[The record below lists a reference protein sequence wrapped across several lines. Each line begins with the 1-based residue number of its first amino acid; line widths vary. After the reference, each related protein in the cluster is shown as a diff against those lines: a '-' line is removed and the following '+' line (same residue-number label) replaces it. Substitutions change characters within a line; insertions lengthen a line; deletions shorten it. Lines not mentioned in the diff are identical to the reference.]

1 MADYLSILK
10 KTIDGLPNNTVE
22 VRQAV
27 YRKARAAIEVQL
39 RGINP
44 PLSEALIATQL
55 QSLEEAILVVDS
67 EYAAPVAPPPIVPE
81 AVPAPTA
88 PPELAPPEPS
98 TSSGPAPTAPVPP
111 EPPISAPAQRPVEA
125 ASVPQTP
132 SAEVPASTAHDAGM
146 VAAADTMAPPP
157 TAGMID
163 DDFSAG
169 QAYPA
174 TGTTGH
180 VEPMVDTPSRQGGAY
195 IHDEPRSGGLGKFV
209 FPLVLLVALGAGG
222 YGLWSNKDSLQPMLT
237 SLLSDGGS
245 DPTEETAQPVSQDE
259 QILNEDTA
267 AQAEKDDV
275 KLGGGNENEASPTE
289 EEVVNVEPN
298 ETPIQLEDE
307 ASGEDTTAQSD
318 QPVSEVTDNAETGL
332 DTTNQALPIGEVAYL
347 YEEGSAGAGAT
358 RTNAAIAWSLKRE
371 SISEGLPP
379 EQVIVG
385 TMEVP
390 EKDLS
395 MQMEIKRNV
404 DASISA
410 SHIIELRFTV
420 PEGFTGSGID
430 NISRFVMKATE
441 EARGEPLVAV
451 PVKVSE
457 GFFLIAL
464 DNLKQAVDVNTQL
477 LLDSAWIDIPISYST
492 GKRALVTLEKG
503 GTGDQVFRGAFQDW
517 RNRQ

>member
-10 KTIDGLPNNTVE
+10 KTIDGLPNNTPE

-44 PLSEALIATQL
+44 PLSESLIATQL
-55 QSLEEAILVVDS
+55 RSLEEAILVVDS
-67 EYAAPVAPPPIVPE
+67 EYAAPAAQPPIAPEPVPEQVAPASPAVPE
-81 AVPAPTA
+81 AIPEAKPEPAPD
-88 PPELAPPEPS
+88 
-98 TSSGPAPTAPVPP
+98 
-111 EPPISAPAQRPVEA
+111 
-125 ASVPQTP
+125 VPQVPETAAVTETP
-132 SAEVPASTAHDAGM
+132 SADVPPPAAQEAGSIEVSGS
-146 VAAADTMAPPP
+146 MAPPP

-169 QAYPA
+169 QAYPE
-174 TGTTGH
+174 TGKPSG
-180 VEPMVDTPSRQGGAY
+180 VEPMVDAPSRQSSTY
-195 IHDEPRSGGLGKFV
+195 VEDEPRSGGFGKVV
-209 FPLVLLVALGAGG
+209 FPLVLLLALGAGG
-222 YGLWSNKDSLQPMLT
+222 YGLWANKDSLQPMLT
-237 SLLSDGGS
+237 SLLSGS
-245 DPTEETAQPVSQDE
+245 ESQTTEETAQPVSQDE

-275 KLGGGNENEASPTE
+275 KLGDGNKDEAPAAE
-289 EEVVNVEPN
+289 EEVVSVEPT

-307 ASGEDTTAQSD
+307 ASAEDTPSETD
-318 QPVSEVTDNAETGL
+318 QPVREVTEDTETAS
-332 DTTNQALPIGEVAYL
+332 DTSNQALPIGEVAYL

-371 SISEGLPP
+371 SISDGLPP

-395 MQMEIKRNV
+395 MQMELKRNV

-503 GTGDQVFRGAFQDW
+503 GTGDQVFRAAFQDW